1 MTKRRVTA
9 AAVSLLLFSCLA
21 LLGAYNAHQLFSREA
36 NYSLSL
42 WHCLTGTIRLPPA
55 RHWFLLLE
63 ACALLTVIWML
74 FSRQHVQY
82 KSSTVKICPGIET
95 PVADGQGQY
104 GTARW
109 MSEEELASVF
119 LSVKVDPNDEVLRE
133 LRKAGRDDLEEG
145 IT

>member
-1 MTKRRVTA
+1 MKRRLTA

-42 WHCLTGTIRLPPA
+42 WHCLTGTIRFPPA

-95 PVADGQGQY
+95 PAADGQGQY

-109 MSEEELASVF
+109 MSEEELVSVF

>member
-1 MTKRRVTA
+1 MKKRLI
-9 AAVSLLLFSCLA
+9 AAVVTLLLFSCLA
-21 LLGAYNAHQLFSREA
+21 LLGGYNAHQLFSRQA

-42 WHCLTGTIRLPPA
+42 WRCLTETIRLSPA

-63 ACALLTVIWML
+63 ACALLAVIWML

-82 KSSTVKICPGIET
+82 KSSTVQICPGIET

-109 MSEEELASVF
+109 MSEQELTSVF
-119 LSVKVDPNDEVLRE
+119 LSVRVDPNDELLRE
-133 LRKAGRDDLEEG
+133 LRKAGRDDLEEV